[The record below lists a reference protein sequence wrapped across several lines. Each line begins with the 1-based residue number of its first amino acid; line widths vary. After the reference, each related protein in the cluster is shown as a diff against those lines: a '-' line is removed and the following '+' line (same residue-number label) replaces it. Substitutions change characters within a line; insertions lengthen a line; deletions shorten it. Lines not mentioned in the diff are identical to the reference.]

1 MLENEQM
8 LRMQIS
14 LRDSVENK
22 ILDLFSLLAKLEP
35 GVLFFLSQQHNWT
48 MVHTFE

>member
-1 MLENEQM
+1 MNKCGGCC
-8 LRMQIS
+8 RADIS
-14 LRDSVENK
+14 VDSAENK
-22 ILDLFSLLAKLEP
+22 ILDLFSLLAKLKP